1 MNNIRVGV
9 YPAISIRIMLGWRG
23 MEKTFSSLRS
33 FVDVSGRTKFCLKCG
48 GTATK
53 EALFDVGGAMLIEK
67 YCDTCAEKE
76 VKWQLM
82 DIIYQI

>member
-1 MNNIRVGV
+1 
-9 YPAISIRIMLGWRG
+9 

-33 FVDVSGRTKFCLKCG
+33 FVDVGGKTKFCLKCG

-76 VKWQLM
+76 VK
-82 DIIYQI
+82 